1 MLNAGFFKS
10 QNPLKAGTLCN
21 SKLHNSNIKWTLFLG
36 QESDEDSVASSAAEK
51 NIMELLLAAEAKKRD
66 NSNKQEQE
74 ISMRPGHNQG
84 YIFFDI
90 F

>member
-1 MLNAGFFKS
+1 
-10 QNPLKAGTLCN
+10 
-21 SKLHNSNIKWTLFLG
+21 
-36 QESDEDSVASSAAEK
+36 
-51 NIMELLLAAEAKKRD
+51 MELLLAAEAKKRD

-90 F
+90 FGIYQMM

>member
-1 MLNAGFFKS
+1 MKNKHLKQYGILN
-10 QNPLKAGTLCN
+10 LN
-21 SKLHNSNIKWTLFLG
+21 SKWTLFLG

-84 YIFFDI
+84 YIFFAI